1 MTDVYFKGPT
11 DYSTT
16 EFKMPEKKIEKKAK
30 DIARANGWMVRKW
43 SSPGTNGVADDIFI
57 KDGRVVVIEGKRV
70 FNKGEYCVPTG
81 LQYDELKLWRQHGG
95 EAYWTNSVRGY
106 KQILGIAT

>member
-1 MTDVYFKGPT
+1 MIDEFFKGPT
-11 DYSTT
+11 DFDAT
-16 EFKMPEKKIEKKAK
+16 EAKLPEKKIEKRAK
-30 DIARANGWMVRKW
+30 DVARANGWMVRKW

-70 FNKGEYCVPTG
+70 GNTPTG
-81 LQYDELKLWRQHGG
+81 LQYDELKEWRKHGG

-106 KQILGIAT
+106 KEILGIMT